1 MYDAYSMFS
10 DEMTELLLEEQPV
23 PDELLKECIRKSV
36 IAREVTPVYIGSA
49 FKNKGVQ
56 PLLNAVCDYLPSP
69 LDREYQAIDNDK
81 GASEFTEIVPDPKK
95 PLVAMAF
102 KITEDNYGQ
111 LTYTRVY
118 QGTLTRGN
126 SFYNSRLKKKQ
137 RVGRIVQ
144 MFSSDRIELDK
155 AEAGDI
161 VAMVGVDCASGDTY
175 CDDGYN
181 YSMESMFVAEPVI
194 ELAIKPEKHEDLV
207 KISKALNRFMKE
219 DPTFRVSVDEESNE
233 TLIRG
238 MGELHLEIYVQRI
251 QREYKANVIVGQPKV
266 NYREAPTVTAAFNYK
281 HKKQTGGSGQYGQ
294 VVGNLIP
301 LAEDSEESFVFN
313 NKIVGG
319 NIPREYIPG
328 CEKGF
333 KESMSK
339 GPLGGFQVINVEIS
353 LEDGSFHPVDSS
365 EMAFKQASRQ
375 AFKQAFLGSKPVIL
389 EPIMKVEVETPS
401 EYQGP
406 VQGDLSSR
414 RGILAGSD
422 MRDNLT
428 IIECEVPLSEMFGY
442 STELRSMTQG
452 KAGFSMEF
460 KKYKPVPKNIQEQIV
475 TKYKEEQAKGSK

>member
-1 MYDAYSMFS
+1 M
-10 DEMTELLLEEQPV
+10 
-23 PDELLKECIRKSV
+23 
-36 IAREVTPVYIGSA
+36 
-49 FKNKGVQ
+49 
-56 PLLNAVCDYLPSP
+56 
-69 LDREYQAIDNDK
+69 
-81 GASEFTEIVPDPKK
+81 
-95 PLVAMAF
+95 
-102 KITEDNYGQ
+102 
-111 LTYTRVY
+111 
-118 QGTLTRGN
+118 
-126 SFYNSRLKKKQ
+126 
-137 RVGRIVQ
+137 
-144 MFSSDRIELDK
+144 
-155 AEAGDI
+155 
-161 VAMVGVDCASGDTY
+161 
-175 CDDGYN
+175 
-181 YSMESMFVAEPVI
+181 
-194 ELAIKPEKHEDLV
+194 
-207 KISKALNRFMKE
+207 
-219 DPTFRVSVDEESNE
+219 
-233 TLIRG
+233 
-238 MGELHLEIYVQRI
+238 
-251 QREYKANVIVGQPKV
+251 
-266 NYREAPTVTAAFNYK
+266 
-281 HKKQTGGSGQYGQ
+281 
-294 VVGNLIP
+294 
-301 LAEDSEESFVFN
+301 FN
-313 NKIVGG
+313 NKVVGG

-353 LEDGSFHPVDSS
+353 LEDGSYHPVDSS

-422 MRDNLT
+422 MRDDLT